1 MLNIKFG
8 LVRVEDVSLAHLRA
22 VTTPEAK
29 GKRFILCGQSVWM
42 REIAQK
48 MANEFNPQGY
58 KINTGELSKALVWI
72 ASIFIKEL
80 NNAL

>member
-29 GKRFILCGQSVWM
+29 EKRFILCGQS
-42 REIAQK
+42 EQ
-48 MANEFNPQGY
+48 NLDEGNSSEDG
-58 KINTGELSKALVWI
+58 
-72 ASIFIKEL
+72 
-80 NNAL
+80 